1 MHPKSS
7 VAHREHAPPAIGAR
21 AADRAAPHPLAVGAI
36 AFLTLVDLF
45 AAQAILPVLARQYAV
60 APSAMAAAVN
70 SCTLGM
76 ALGAA
81 LCGSIA
87 LPHLDRRRAVAVLLA
102 LLALPTL
109 GLAFAPDLTTFAALR
124 IAQGVLM
131 SAAFALSLAHLSE
144 AGMGMASAS
153 VAAAYITGNVA
164 SNLFGRLLASW
175 LAGAHGTG
183 IAFTAFAGLN
193 LAGTV
198 LALAA
203 FARPVTGAAA
213 VPTTNADQATGDRIG
228 LAPFAIGFSILF
240 AFIGVFS
247 YVGFV
252 LMSPPLALSM
262 MQSGFVYLVF
272 VPSLVTTP
280 LAKPLASRIGEPAAL
295 RLSLGVALVGLPLL
309 VSGHIIATLAGLA
322 LVALGT
328 FLAQAVA
335 TGYVGRHSGDGAVR
349 ANALYLA
356 SYFTGGLAGSTVVGL
371 VYETWGWSTATATVA
386 ASLVI
391 AFALAGTLPTKRR
404 G

>member
-1 MHPKSS
+1 MHPHPSL
-7 VAHREHAPPAIGAR
+7 AHREQAPPAIEAR
-21 AADRAAPHPLAVGAI
+21 DASRATPHPLAVGAI
-36 AFLTLVDLF
+36 AYLTLVDLF
-45 AAQAILPVLARQYAV
+45 AAQAILPVLARAYAV

-76 ALGAA
+76 ALGAG

-87 LPHLDRRRAVAVLLA
+87 RPHLDRRRAVAVLLA
-102 LLALPTL
+102 ALALPTL
-109 GLAFAPDLTTFAALR
+109 GLAAAPDLTTFAALR

-144 AGMGMASAS
+144 AGMGRASAS
-153 VAAAYITGNVA
+153 AAAAYITGNVA

-183 IAFTAFAGLN
+183 IAFAAFAGLN
-193 LAGTV
+193 LAGAA

-203 FARPVTGAAA
+203 FTPPVRAPTE
-213 VPTTNADQATGDRIG
+213 VPTTNADQAIGERIG
-228 LAPFAIGFSILF
+228 LAVFAIGFSILF

-272 VPSLVTTP
+272 VPSLITTP
-280 LAKPLASRIGEPAAL
+280 LAKPLASRIGAPAAL

-309 VSGHIIATLAGLA
+309 VSEHIIVTLTGLA

-335 TGYVGRHSGDGAVR
+335 TGYVGRSSGEGAAR

-371 VYETWGWSTATATVA
+371 VYEAWGWSTATATVA

-391 AFALAGTLPTKRR
+391 AFALAGALQTKRSW
-404 G
+404 